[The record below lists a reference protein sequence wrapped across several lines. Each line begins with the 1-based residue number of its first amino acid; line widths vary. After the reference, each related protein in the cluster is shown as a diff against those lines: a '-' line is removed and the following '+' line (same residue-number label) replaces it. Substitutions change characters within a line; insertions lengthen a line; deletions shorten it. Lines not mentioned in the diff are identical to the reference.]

1 MPEVDLRHHGDRDVG
16 DGLVDLA
23 VNVQSPQPP
32 PWLLDVLAGALAQA
46 GAYPDQAA
54 AVAAVARS
62 HGCDPASV
70 LLTNGAAEA
79 FTLLARLPWRRPLV
93 VHPQFTE
100 PEAALRAAGHCVQRL
115 VLSRDNGFRL
125 DPRAVDPA
133 ADLVV
138 VGNPTNPTSRLH
150 LADALMAM
158 LRPGR
163 LVVVDEAFMDVTDQR
178 QSLAGLAPTTAG
190 LLVVRSLTKT
200 FGLAGVRAGHLLAA
214 PALVADLAAC
224 QPHWSVNALAMA
236 ATVAC
241 LGPEGEA
248 HRRAVADHLP
258 HRLSH
263 LTRTLRAAGLDVVAE
278 PAGPFVLAS
287 HDRADALRE
296 RLRHHGFAL
305 RRGDTFPGLGPPWL
319 RVAARDHATTDALAH
334 ALTTAL
340 QELP

>member
-1 MPEVDLRHHGDRDVG
+1 MPEVDLLHHGDREVG

-23 VNVQSPQPP
+23 VNVQAPHPP

-46 GAYPDQAA
+46 GAYPDPTPG
-54 AVAAVARS
+54 VAAVARA

-100 PEAALRAAGHCVQRL
+100 PEAALRAAGHPVQRL
-115 VLSRDNGFRL
+115 VLSSDKGFRL
-125 DPRAVDPA
+125 DPAAVDPA

-138 VGNPTNPTSRLH
+138 LGNPTNPTSRLH
-150 LADALMAM
+150 RAESVAAL

-163 LVVVDEAFMDVTDQR
+163 LVVVDEAFMDVTDQC
-178 QSLAGLAPTTAG
+178 QSLASRAPSAEG
-190 LLVVRSLTKT
+190 LLVIRSLTKT

-214 PALVADLAAC
+214 PALVAGLAAH
-224 QPHWSVNALAMA
+224 QPHWSVNALAVA

-248 HRRAVADHLP
+248 HRRGVADRLP
-258 HRLSH
+258 QRLSH
-263 LTRTLRAAGLDVVAE
+263 LTQALRSAGLDVVTE
-278 PAGPFVLAS
+278 PAGPFVLVR
-287 HDRADALRE
+287 HDQADLLRE

-305 RRGDTFPGLGPPWL
+305 RRGDTFPGLGPQWL
-319 RVAARDHATTDALAH
+319 RVAARDEATTDALAH